1 MSETGKKNLSIGVFY
16 DGNFF
21 FHVSNYYYRSHA
33 RGQRLSIRGLHNFIC
48 AKIAEFEGVDERYCN
63 IVDAHYFRGRLS
75 ATEAKER
82 DSLYTE
88 RSFDQVLIRE
98 RVTPH
103 YLPLAASGEKGVDV
117 WLALEAYELAMLK
130 KLDVVVLIAGDGDF
144 IPLAKKINSLGTR
157 VMILGWDFKHEDQH
171 NVVRETVTSS
181 SLLEEVAYPL
191 QMDLVVDDP
200 ADSDIEIVDAIFV
213 EKSVDAEA
221 AGLSADGFGDGTGV
235 IKYMN
240 KSLKD
245 KCGYGFIARPNCQDD
260 LYFYCSD
267 VNDIDFDNLK
277 IGDIVEFE
285 IGENDRG
292 VCARKVKL
300 IGE

>member
-1 MSETGKKNLSIGVFY
+1 MCNRGKKNLSIGVFY

-21 FHVSNYYYRSHA
+21 FHVSNYYFRSHA

-48 AKIAEFEGVDERYCN
+48 AKIAEFEDVDERYCN

-130 KLDVVVLIAGDGDF
+130 QLDVVVLIAGDGDF
-144 IPLAKKINSLGTR
+144 IPLAKKINAMGTR

-171 NVVRETVTSS
+171 NVKRETVTSS
-181 SLLEEVAYPL
+181 NLLEEVAYPL
-191 QMDLVVDDP
+191 QMDKIVDDP
-200 ADSDIEIVDAIFV
+200 AAEDTELVDAIFV

-221 AGLSADGFGDGTGV
+221 AGLNADGFSEGTGV

-245 KCGYGFIARPNCQDD
+245 KCGYGFIARPNSQDD

-267 VNDIDFDNLK
+267 VIEIDFDNLK

-300 IGE
+300 VE

>member
-1 MSETGKKNLSIGVFY
+1 MCSQGKQNLSIGVFY

-21 FHVSNYYYRSHA
+21 FHVSNYYFRSHS
-33 RGQRLSIRGLHNFIC
+33 RGQRLSIRGLHNYIC
-48 AKIAEFEGVDERYCN
+48 AKVAENEDVDKRYCN

-103 YLPLAASGEKGVDV
+103 YLPLAASGEKGIDV
-117 WLALEAYELAMLK
+117 WLALEAYELAIIK

-144 IPLAKKINSLGTR
+144 IPLAKKVNSLGTR
-157 VMILGWDFKHEDQH
+157 VMVLGWDFKHEDQH
-171 NVVRETVTSS
+171 HVLRETVTSS
-181 SLLEEVAYPL
+181 SLLDEVAYPMR
-191 QMDLVVDDP
+191 MDQLIENP
-200 ADSDIEIVDAIFV
+200 AEADIDLIDSIFV
-213 EKSVDAEA
+213 EKGVDVDLMSQSMENF
-221 AGLSADGFGDGTGV
+221 SDGTGV
-235 IKYMN
+235 IKYIN

-267 VNDIDFDNLK
+267 VMDVGFDNIK
-277 IGDIVEFE
+277 IGDVVEFE
-285 IGENDRG
+285 LGENDRG

-300 IGE
+300 LD